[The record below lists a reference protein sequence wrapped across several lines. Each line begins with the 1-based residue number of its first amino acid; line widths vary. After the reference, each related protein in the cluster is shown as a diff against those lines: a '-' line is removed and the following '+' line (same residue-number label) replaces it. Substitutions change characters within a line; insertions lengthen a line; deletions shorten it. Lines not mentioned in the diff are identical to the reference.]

1 MTYWKREALH
11 SALAVLAT
19 AAVAV
24 GLELSAAV
32 EFDTAFWVGVLGVAV
47 RSLGTAAATVLTPY
61 ALKLKR

>member
-1 MTYWKREALH
+1 MLVQQ
-11 SALAVLAT
+11 VLYAQGE

-47 RSLGTAAATVLTPY
+47 RSAGTAVVTVLAPY
-61 ALKLKR
+61 VLKRKGSAV